1 MSVTTSPPRMTLSR
15 LTQARSLALSAD
27 AVALLALAGWCLAL
41 VVLTWGT
48 WGDLGRDTGYDLVA
62 GSRVADGELPY
73 RDFVYFYGPAAP
85 LLLGGVYA
93 VAGAGMGPTL
103 AVGFAIV
110 AVILAETYLLGRR
123 LAGPLGGG
131 LAAALAAVAA
141 FGTGNNSFVLPHST
155 SAPLAV
161 AFALGVLLALLA
173 HASGGRRRWL
183 VVGGTAAGLVV
194 LSRPETSLSVGAT
207 VAAWSLLRVL
217 LAPAGRGAAVKDAIA
232 LLAPAALLPLL
243 GYAAFA
249 ASAGAS
255 DLLWQNL
262 YPRDMLEAGG
272 NTVLRGQAP
281 LTAESFA
288 VLGGR
293 AVLWASAVIGLA
305 ALGAVA
311 ARVRAVRLLVWAGA
325 AFTLLVVVAVALARP
340 ETVRYYLQFA
350 FAWIPI
356 GAWLTVGG
364 LAWQARRRGLGWTAD
379 EMGPLLVAFMLAVA
393 SSTAYGAFYPH
404 PRPNGPQATTYLIP
418 LIGVFL
424 AWLHV
429 RLLPRSVPGSAG
441 PVTALGAALVAALV
455 LACGSLVVGD
465 ARDETV
471 TVHAQHGQLTAAASE
486 AGAFQGAIDEIERRT
501 RPGDP
506 ILVAP
511 QLASLYVL
519 TGRTDPLPQISLLPG
534 TLATPADEEAAIAR
548 MDDVRLA
555 VIDGRP
561 LRQYGHG
568 TFGETFSERVGAWL
582 QREFTEVATVRG
594 AGEKPRELVIWE
606 RRGT

>member
-1 MSVTTSPPRMTLSR
+1 
-15 LTQARSLALSAD
+15 
-27 AVALLALAGWCLAL
+27 
-41 VVLTWGT
+41 
-48 WGDLGRDTGYDLVA
+48 
-62 GSRVADGELPY
+62 
-73 RDFVYFYGPAAP
+73 
-85 LLLGGVYA
+85 
-93 VAGAGMGPTL
+93 
-103 AVGFAIV
+103 
-110 AVILAETYLLGRR
+110 
-123 LAGPLGGG
+123 
-131 LAAALAAVAA
+131 
-141 FGTGNNSFVLPHST
+141 
-155 SAPLAV
+155 
-161 AFALGVLLALLA
+161 
-173 HASGGRRRWL
+173 
-183 VVGGTAAGLVV
+183 
-194 LSRPETSLSVGAT
+194 
-207 VAAWSLLRVL
+207 
-217 LAPAGRGAAVKDAIA
+217 
-232 LLAPAALLPLL
+232 
-243 GYAAFA
+243 
-249 ASAGAS
+249 
-255 DLLWQNL
+255 
-262 YPRDMLEAGG
+262 MLEAGG

-293 AVLWASAVIGLA
+293 AVLWASLVIGLA

-364 LAWQARRRGLGWTAD
+364 LAWHARKRGLSWSVE
-379 EMGPLLVAFMLAVA
+379 EMGPLLVAFMLAIA
-393 SSTAYGAFYPH
+393 STTAYGAFYPH

-429 RLLPRSVPGSAG
+429 RLLPRTIPGSSG
-441 PVTALGAALVAALV
+441 PLTALGATLVAALV
-455 LACGSLVVGD
+455 LACGSLVVSD

-471 TVHAQHGQLTAAASE
+471 TVQGPHGHVLAPPAE

-501 RPGDP
+501 EPGDP

-519 TGRTDPLPQISLLPG
+519 TDRTDPLSQISLLPG

-548 MDDVRLA
+548 LDDVRLA
-555 VIDGRP
+555 VIDDKP
-561 LRQYGHG
+561 LKQYGHG
-568 TFGETFSERVGAWL
+568 TFGETFSERMGAWL
-582 QREFTEVATVRG
+582 QREFTRVATVRG
-594 AGEKPRELVIWE
+594 AGEDPRELVIWE